1 MKTKTKITVAVVS
14 VLSVVALAGTGYAG
28 WVISQEKTD
37 SKDGNVEVYNVT
49 NNGVGITLGE
59 FTGSK
64 NSIIWGKPATDTS
77 SITSPWLKADNRQE
91 EFFEPELSFT
101 VFNQTTTDDTKPV
114 VTAKLTITA
123 GIQALTTCATGNL
136 VSVPENVETGVEIK
150 LSEPTHAEKPNEF
163 TYKAKVSGF
172 GWGNHFAVNAVNKNP
187 FVFYNT
193 GHNAYDPLTDGY
205 KDAKTYMDDANNALT
220 DIYSL
225 KDTKFTITITANHGE

>member
-77 SITSPWLKADNRQE
+77 SITSPWLTADNRQE

-123 GIQALTTCATGNL
+123 GSDALTKCATGNL
-136 VSVPENVETGVEIK
+136 VSVPENVETGVAIT
-150 LSEPTHAEKPNEF
+150 LGEPTHTEKPNEF

-172 GWGNHFAVNAVNKNP
+172 GWGNHFADKNP

-193 GHNAYDPLTDGY
+193 SHKAYDSLTDGY
-205 KDAKTYMDDANNALT
+205 KGAKTYMDDANNALT

-225 KDTKFTITITANHGE
+225 KETKFTITITANHGE